1 MPAPLVIAH
10 RGDSSRALENSYAAV
25 RLALSLPVDMIE
37 IDIRKSRDNGLYL
50 MHDRDTGRTADRNM
64 DIEQSRSAEIAR
76 VKLNNGEAVPT
87 LTDILRLVSGKAG
100 LNLEIKS
107 DDAGALCAGLIHQT
121 GYQGRALISSFKE
134 KEVFE
139 ARRVNPGLLTSQ
151 IFNSFSP
158 EKVNEYKAKG
168 FRVIS
173 LRGKTVNQELVE
185 VCHKKKIKVFV
196 WTLDRE
202 EEIKKF
208 IALGVDGIYS
218 NRPALLKRLVEA
230 YLKQSSPIMVW
241 ES

>member
-10 RGDSSRALENSYAAV
+10 RGDSSRALENSLAAV
-25 RLALSLPVDMIE
+25 RLALSIPVDMIE

-50 MHDRDTGRTADRNM
+50 MHDKDTGRTADRKMN
-64 DIEQSRSAEIAR
+64 IEQSRSDEMAQVR
-76 VKLNNGEAVPT
+76 LNNGEAVPS

-100 LNLEIKS
+100 LNMEIKS
-107 DDAGALCAGLIHQT
+107 DDAGALCAGLILQT
-121 GYQGRALISSFKE
+121 GYRGLVLISSFKE

-151 IFNSFSP
+151 IFDSFSP
-158 EKVNEYKAKG
+158 AEVNEYKAKG
-168 FRVIS
+168 YRVIS
-173 LRGKTVNQELVE
+173 LRGKTVHRELVE
-185 VCHKKKIKVFV
+185 ACHEKEIKVFV

-202 EEIKKF
+202 KEIKKF

-218 NRPALLKRLVEA
+218 NRPALLKRLVAA
-230 YLKQSSPIMVW
+230 YPKQSSPIMPQ